1 MPALKTT
8 PMFEEYEKNRRKQ
21 VSLMRSILDYG
32 MGLFFAAVGV
42 LFFFRGNI
50 PTFLDDYLRPPDAL
64 DKILG
69 VIFFIYG
76 SWRIYRGY
84 KKQYFR

>member
-1 MPALKTT
+1 
-8 PMFEEYEKNRRKQ
+8 MFEEYEKKRRRQ

-32 MGLFFAAVGV
+32 MGLFFVAVGI
-42 LFFFRGNI
+42 LFFFRESISTPFN
-50 PTFLDDYLRPPDAL
+50 DYLRPPDAL

-76 SWRIYRGY
+76 SWRVYRGY